1 MSKRKKFG
9 EVLIEEGIIDSKTL
23 ELALKQQSQSGQRLG
38 QVLEEQSVIS
48 ERDIA
53 LVLARQF
60 GLKTVKNISNHD
72 FPKSLLDLIDS
83 EKALQKLIFPLQV
96 VDKTMY
102 LAMVNPLDMETLN
115 TLSFGTGLRIVP
127 YLTTT
132 KEIHAAINQHYLK
145 SMNSP
150 NHGDWWRILVFDNQ
164 ELALSATAAAL
175 SKEGFEVTKVSK
187 PDEALTMIHQKLPHL
202 IITEVSMPG
211 IGGIELFKALKKSP
225 HTEQIPIIAYSNKS
239 TANDEAK
246 LLDLGFID
254 FIAKPVNAIRLVART
269 KRALRLCYD
278 NPERPTRDGGIN
290 SPSLTA
296 K

>member
-1 MSKRKKFG
+1 MSRRKKFG
-9 EVLIEEGIIDSKTL
+9 EVLIEEGIIDANTL
-23 ELALKQQSQSGQRLG
+23 DLALKQQARSGKRLG

-60 GLKTVKNISNHD
+60 GLKTVKNISEHN

-83 EKALQKLIFPLQV
+83 EKALQKLIFPLRIE
-96 VDKTMY
+96 DKTMH
-102 LAMVNPLDMETLN
+102 LAMVNPLDMETLD

-132 KEIHAAINQHYLK
+132 KEIHAAINRHYLK
-145 SMNSP
+145 SMNGP
-150 NHGDWWRILVFDNQ
+150 QKGDWWRILVFDNQ

-175 SKEGFEVTKVSK
+175 SKEGFEVTKISK
-187 PDEALTMIHQKLPHL
+187 VDEALTAINTKQPHL

-211 IGGIELFKALKKSP
+211 ISGVDLYRALKKNP
-225 HTEQIPIIAYSNKS
+225 QTETIPVIAYSNRS
-239 TANDEAK
+239 TAREEAQ

-254 FIAKPVNAIRLVART
+254 FIAKPVNAVRLVART
-269 KRALRLCYD
+269 KRAIRLCYD
-278 NPERPTRDGGIN
+278 
-290 SPSLTA
+290 SLDTA
-296 K
+296 T

>member
-1 MSKRKKFG
+1 MSRRKKFG
-9 EVLIEEGIIDSKTL
+9 EVLIEEGIIDANTL
-23 ELALKQQSQSGQRLG
+23 ELALKQQARSGQRLG

-60 GLKTVKNISNHD
+60 GLKTVKNISEHN
-72 FPKSLLDLIDS
+72 FPKSLLDLVDS
-83 EKALQKLIFPLQV
+83 EKALQKLIFPLHIE
-96 VDKTMY
+96 DKTMY
-102 LAMVNPLDMETLN
+102 LAMVNPLDMETLD

-132 KEIHAAINQHYLK
+132 KEIHAAINRHYLK

-150 NHGDWWRILVFDNQ
+150 ERGGWWRVLVFDNQ
-164 ELALSATAAAL
+164 ELALSATAGAL
-175 SKEGFEVTKVSK
+175 SKEGFEVTKISK
-187 PDEALTMIHQKLPHL
+187 ADEALTAINNKKPHL

-211 IGGIELFKALKKSP
+211 ISGVDLYKSLKKNP
-225 HTEQIPIIAYSNKS
+225 QTETIPVIAYSNRS
-239 TANDEAK
+239 TAKEEAQ

-254 FIAKPVNAIRLVART
+254 FISKPVNAVRLVARI

-278 NPERPTRDGGIN
+278 NLDTPT
-290 SPSLTA
+290 
-296 K
+296 

>member
-9 EVLIEEGIIDSKTL
+9 EVLIEEGIIDASTL
-23 ELALKQQSQSGQRLG
+23 DLALKQQLKSGHRLG
-38 QVLEEQSVIS
+38 QVLEEQNVIS

-60 GLKTVKNISNHD
+60 GLKTVKNISEHN
-72 FPKSLLDLIDS
+72 FPQSLLDLVDS
-83 EKALQKLIFPLQV
+83 EKALQKLIFPLRIEN
-96 VDKTMY
+96 KTMY
-102 LAMVNPLDMETLN
+102 LAMVNPLDMETLD

-132 KEIHAAINQHYLK
+132 KEIHAAINRHYLK
-145 SMNSP
+145 SIDGP
-150 NHGDWWRILVFDNQ
+150 NQGDWWRILVFDNQ

-175 SKEGFEVTKVSK
+175 SNEGFEVTKISK
-187 PDEALTMIHQKLPHL
+187 SDEALTVIHKKQPHL

-211 IGGIELFKALKKSP
+211 IGGIELFKALKKNP
-225 HTEQIPIIAYSNKS
+225 QTESIPIIAYSNRS
-239 TANDEAK
+239 TAKDEAT

-269 KRALRLCYD
+269 KRALRLCY
-278 NPERPTRDGGIN
+278 N
-290 SPSLTA
+290 SLEKPAL
-296 K
+296 